1 MDVVMEP
8 FTRLGLSTFSPFM
21 PVVLRPGPLAVLPSD
36 IEAYPPRPLLRWIKQ
51 ASDFARS
58 GRLQAVALLLSLF
71 ALAFT
76 VALRRRRPRPV
87 ITSRNPA
94 SAVKWPY
101 EIVSQLCRAAALG
114 FLLQASARNSA
125 HLPTAALAAYVF
137 GLGLVRL
144 SLALQWRRHVLQHVN
159 LLLLAA
165 LALLTVAEYLPCAQ
179 LHYDCASDRGVGGAL
194 VALVAAV
201 VVAAVTPT
209 EWLPPRLSS
218 NHDDIIPDYD
228 PHQEPAPEETVSWF
242 NYFCSYEWLTPVVWK
257 GTRGRLDASAVPKL
271 AWYDEPLYLLRKIR
285 RARALSRSTM
295 LTSLRFQRTEL
306 TLMAFWAG
314 SAFAVENV
322 APFGMFKLL
331 DYLDLPT
338 VATYRPWV
346 WLAMVFLGP
355 LTRSLLFQ
363 QYVFTSTRLIVRIK
377 SAMTQELYH
386 KALES
391 MELEDDPFQ
400 SSKRSGDPGKDTA
413 PKTQKSTSAGR
424 LANLMAAD
432 VDAIFRARDVMMV
445 FVGVPAGTIISLIG
459 LYQML
464 GWVSL
469 VGTAVLILATPI
481 SFWLSRIMYKTQIV
495 VRKTQDARI
504 SLVTEYLASIRAIKF
519 FAWEDAVTAKIIA
532 ARAREQKGLW
542 NIAVLQTVINQVTQ
556 AFPFFS
562 LLVMFGLYVGVG
574 DRRLDASTAFT
585 TVFLVKNIRRN
596 IMMASSL
603 SRSFAGAIVAFGRLD
618 KFFATAV
625 PLVEYPVGPLRIIN
639 ASFRRNKKA
648 AFSLENISLNFV
660 QGGLNVVTGQ
670 SGSGKSTLLMAILG
684 ETYLESGAV
693 TAPSDIAYASQTAWL
708 QNDTIQ
714 NNVLFGSPMDRIRYN
729 RVLEACCLLTDLHE
743 LPLKDKT
750 LVGENGTSLS
760 GGQKARVA
768 LARALYS
775 GASLILLDDIFSA
788 LDAKTSAGVWK
799 RAFCSNLLKGRTT
812 VLVTQ
817 IPWISSQADY
827 AIALD
832 KGRVINAEANIGAVR
847 RPITIAEVLG
857 GDGDEDGDT
866 ETPMEAELTGNGDAE
881 DTTRKPVNG
890 SANRDLVNQEMRASG
905 KVGRLTFVEYMGY
918 FGSPIFGILCI
929 VGLFLSNIFFFG
941 GTFWLSVWVEAYNKK
956 GYVDIAY
963 YMGIYAAF
971 TFLELI
977 SFGFIIVM
985 FEWGAWRA
993 ARKLHN
999 DFIRAIMSVPLSWF
1013 KTIPVGRI
1021 TNRFSG
1027 DMASIDGMLSS
1038 LLRSAL
1044 DAIMMLF
1051 FRIAAISSIM
1061 PIFMIPAFFTCL
1073 FGVVIGE
1080 MYTRT
1085 AVILKRLTSSS
1096 QSPVFSQFADTLAG
1110 LAVIRAREGKS
1121 KEFGKELAAKLR
1133 VWSAASETNYN
1144 CNRWVAVRVDFVTS
1158 LVALSAGI
1166 IAINQAGLVGAGLV
1180 GFSLTNANGL
1190 NQTILMLVRAMN
1202 DLEVEIQSFHRVKE
1216 YVKLE
1221 PENAHDA
1228 PYPDEDGYADD
1239 ETKTIPKNWPRGG
1252 DIEFRNVTIRYEPD
1266 GPNILTD
1273 VNLNFK
1279 AGERVAVVGRTGSGK
1294 STLVLSLLRFT
1305 HIVSGQIL
1313 YDGVDITHVPRDR
1326 LRKGL
1331 TIIPQEAV
1339 LFNGTVA
1346 SNLDPTG
1353 LLPHERLEKAL
1364 ENCRGIASFSGS
1376 DYSSDTDL
1384 DDGHRKQ
1391 GISLETDVDAQ
1402 GENFSHGQRQVL
1414 SLCRALIRQSKL
1426 MLLDEATASMDYET
1440 DRGIQKVLRDELA
1453 SAAADGGGART
1464 LVTIAHRLR
1473 TIIDYDSV
1481 VVMSAG
1487 RVVEFGSPRALYD
1500 AHGLFYDMMYHS
1512 GEMDELKTILN
1523 VAEDDKDAAS
1533 TGSSSS
1539 TQVEPAE

>member
-8 FTRLGLSTFSPFM
+8 LGTLQLSTFSPFS
-21 PVVLRPGPLAVLPSD
+21 PIVLRPHPQEALLPSD
-36 IEAYPPRPLLRWIKQ
+36 IETYPSRPLLQWIKQ
-51 ASDFARS
+51 VCDYARS
-58 GRLQAVALLLSLF
+58 GRLQAATLLLSLLVL
-71 ALAFT
+71 ALT
-76 VALRRRRPRPV
+76 VILGRQQRPV
-87 ITSRNPA
+87 TSQNPA
-94 SAVKWPY
+94 SAIKWPY
-101 EIVSQLCRAAALG
+101 EIVSQLCRASALA
-114 FLLQASARNSA
+114 FLIRAYIDNHH
-125 HLPTAALAAYVF
+125 HLPIATLTAYVF

-144 SLALQWRRHVLQHVN
+144 SCTLQWRRRILYHVN
-159 LLLLAA
+159 LVLLAT
-165 LALLTVAEYLPCAQ
+165 LALLAVSEYLPCAQ
-179 LHYDCASDRGVGGAL
+179 LRYDWSSDHGVRGAL
-194 VALVAAV
+194 VSLVAAV
-201 VVAAVTPT
+201 IVAAATPT
-209 EWLPPRLSS
+209 EWLPPQLP
-218 NHDDIIPDYD
+218 HDIPDYD
-228 PHQEPAPEETVSWF
+228 PNKEPAPEETVSWF

-271 AWYDEPLYLLRKIR
+271 AWYDEPLYLLRKIQH
-285 RARALSRSTM
+285 ARSLSKSTM
-295 LTSLRFQRTEL
+295 WTTFRFQRSEL
-306 TLMAFWAG
+306 ALMAFWAG

-331 DYLDLPT
+331 EYLDVPT
-338 VATYRPWV
+338 IATYRPWV
-346 WLAMVFLGP
+346 WLTMVFLGP

-391 MELEDDPFQ
+391 MEIEDDPFQ
-400 SSKRSGDPGKDTA
+400 SAKRSGDAKKESLA
-413 PKTQKSTSAGR
+413 KTQKSTSAGR

-432 VDAIFRARDVMMV
+432 VDAVFRARDVMMV
-445 FVGVPAGTIISLIG
+445 FVGVPAGTIISLVG

-481 SFWLSRIMYKTQIV
+481 SFWLSRIMYKTQIL

-519 FAWEDAVTAKIIA
+519 FAWEDAITNKIIA

-585 TVFLVKNIRRN
+585 TVFLVKNVRRN
-596 IMMASSL
+596 IMMASAL

-648 AFSLENISLNFV
+648 VFSLENISLNFV
-660 QGGLNVVTGQ
+660 DGGLNVVTGQ

-684 ETYLESGAV
+684 ETYLETGAV

-714 NNVLFGSPMDRIRYN
+714 NNVLFGSPMDRTRYN

-743 LPLKDKT
+743 LPLKDQT
-750 LVGENGTSLS
+750 IVGENGTSLS

-827 AIALD
+827 AISLD
-832 KGRVINAEANIGAVR
+832 KGRVVNAEANIGAVR

-857 GDGDEDGDT
+857 GDGDEDSDT
-866 ETPMEAELTGNGDAE
+866 ETPMEADPIADVDAE
-881 DTTRKPVNG
+881 ITGRKPANG
-890 SANRDLVNQEMRASG
+890 SATKDLVNQEMRASG

-918 FGSPIFGILCI
+918 FGSPIFGISCI
-929 VGLFLSNIFFFG
+929 VGLFLSNVFFFG

-963 YMGIYAAF
+963 YMGIFAAF
-971 TFLELI
+971 TFLELL

-1013 KTIPVGRI
+1013 NTIPVGRI

-1027 DMASIDGMLSS
+1027 DMASIDGMLSQ

-1061 PIFMIPAFFTCL
+1061 PVFMIPALFTCL
-1073 FGVVIGE
+1073 FGVLIGE

-1085 AVILKRLTSSS
+1085 AVVLKRLTSSS

-1110 LAVIRAREGKS
+1110 LAVIRAREGKG

-1158 LVALSAGI
+1158 LVALAAGV
-1166 IAINQAGLVGAGLV
+1166 IAISQAGLVGAGLV

-1221 PENAHDA
+1221 PESAHDTS
-1228 PYPDEDGYADD
+1228 YPDEDDYADD
-1239 ETKTIPKNWPRGG
+1239 ETKVIPKSWPRGG
-1252 DIEFRNVTIRYEPD
+1252 DIEFRNVTIRYDPD

-1273 VNLNFK
+1273 VNLKFK

-1305 HIVSGQIL
+1305 HIVSGQIF

-1376 DYSSDTDL
+1376 DYSSDTDA
-1384 DDGHRKQ
+1384 DHNGSPSQ
-1391 GISLETDVDAQ
+1391 GISLDTDVDAQ

-1414 SLCRALIRQSKL
+1414 SLCRALIRESKL

-1440 DRGIQKVLRDELA
+1440 DRGIQQVLRDEMERA
-1453 SAAADGGGART
+1453 NGAGART

-1487 RVVEFGSPRALYD
+1487 RVVENGSPRDLFESK
-1500 AHGLFYDMMYHS
+1500 GLFYDMIYHS

-1523 VAEDDKDAAS
+1523 VQDKIAVS
-1533 TGSSSS
+1533 TPSS
-1539 TQVEPAE
+1539 TTEVESAE

>member
-1 MDVVMEP
+1 MDVVMER
-8 FTRLGLSTFSPFM
+8 FGTLELTTFSPFFS
-21 PVVLRPGPLAVLPSD
+21 PVVRRPDPHILPSD
-36 IEAYPPRPLLRWIKQ
+36 IENYPSRPLLQWIRQ
-51 ASDFARS
+51 VSDYARS
-58 GRLQAVALLLSLF
+58 GRLQAAALLLSLLVL
-71 ALAFT
+71 ALT
-76 VALRRRRPRPV
+76 VVLRRKQRT
-87 ITSRNPA
+87 ITSKNPA
-94 SAVKWPY
+94 SAIKWPY
-101 EIVSQLCRAAALG
+101 EILSQLCRASAVA
-114 FLLQASARNSA
+114 FLIRAYAGNRA
-125 HLPTAALAAYVF
+125 HLPIAALAAYIL

-144 SLALQWRRHVLQHVN
+144 GCTLQWRRHILYHVN
-159 LLLLAA
+159 LVLLAA
-165 LALLTVAEYLPCAQ
+165 AALLAVAEYLPCAQ
-179 LHYDCASDRGVGGAL
+179 LRFDCSSDRGIRGAL
-194 VALVAAV
+194 ISLVAAV

-209 EWLPPRLSS
+209 EWLPPQLPY
-218 NHDDIIPDYD
+218 DIPEYD
-228 PHQEPAPEETVSWF
+228 VDEEPAPEETVSWF

-257 GTRGRLDASAVPKL
+257 GTRGRLDASDVPKL
-271 AWYDEPLYLLRKIR
+271 AWYDEPLYLLRKIQS
-285 RARALSRSTM
+285 ARALSKSTM
-295 LTSLRFQRTEL
+295 WTSLRFQRSEL
-306 TLMAFWAG
+306 ALMAFWAG

-331 DYLDLPT
+331 DYLDVPT
-338 VATYRPWV
+338 IATYRPWV

-400 SSKRSGDPGKDTA
+400 SAKRSGDAKKENPAKA
-413 PKTQKSTSAGR
+413 QKSTSAGR

-432 VDAIFRARDVMMV
+432 VDAVFRARDVMMV

-481 SFWLSRIMYKTQIV
+481 SFWLSRIMYKTQIT

-519 FAWEDAVTAKIIA
+519 FAWEDAITSKIIA

-648 AFSLENISLNFV
+648 VFSLEKISLNFV
-660 QGGLNVVTGQ
+660 EGGLNVVTGQ

-684 ETYLESGAV
+684 ETYLEAGAV

-714 NNVLFGSPMDRIRYN
+714 NNVLFGSPMDRMRYN

-743 LPLKDKT
+743 LPLKDQT
-750 LVGENGTSLS
+750 MVGENGTSLS

-799 RAFCSNLLKGRTT
+799 RAFCSSLLKGRTT

-827 AIALD
+827 AISLD
-832 KGRVINAEANIGAVR
+832 KGRVVSAEANIGAVR

-866 ETPMEAELTGNGDAE
+866 ETPMEADLNENGEAE
-881 DTTRKPVNG
+881 DTTRKPLKG
-890 SANRDLVNQEMRASG
+890 SANKDLVNQEMRASG

-918 FGSPIFGILCI
+918 FGSPIFGISCI

-971 TFLELI
+971 TFLELL

-993 ARKLHN
+993 ARRLHN
-999 DFIRAIMSVPLSWF
+999 DFIRAVMSVPLSWF

-1061 PIFMIPAFFTCL
+1061 PVFMVPALFTCL

-1085 AVILKRLTSSS
+1085 AVVLKRLTSSS

-1121 KEFGKELAAKLR
+1121 REFGKELAAKLR

-1216 YVKLE
+1216 YTKLE
-1221 PENAHDA
+1221 PENAHDD
-1228 PYPDEDGYADD
+1228 PYPDEDDYADD
-1239 ETKTIPKNWPRGG
+1239 ETKIVPKNWPQGG
-1252 DIEFRNVTIRYEPD
+1252 DIEFRNVTIRYDPD

-1273 VNLNFK
+1273 VNLKFK

-1305 HIVSGQIL
+1305 HVVSGQIL

-1376 DYSSDTDL
+1376 DYSDTDA
-1384 DDGHRKQ
+1384 DGPGHNQ

-1414 SLCRALIRQSKL
+1414 SLCRALIRESKL

-1440 DRGIQKVLRDELA
+1440 DRGIQKVLRDELE
-1453 SAAADGGGART
+1453 SAGGGRT

-1487 RVVEFGSPRALYD
+1487 RVVEFGSPRGLFD
-1500 AHGLFYDMMYHS
+1500 SKGLFYDMIYHS

-1523 VAEDDKDAAS
+1523 VEEDKDGVS
-1533 TGSSSS
+1533 TQSSS
-1539 TQVEPAE
+1539 TQVEPTD

>member
-1 MDVVMEP
+1 M
-8 FTRLGLSTFSPFM
+8 
-21 PVVLRPGPLAVLPSD
+21 
-36 IEAYPPRPLLRWIKQ
+36 
-51 ASDFARS
+51 
-58 GRLQAVALLLSLF
+58 LSLF
-71 ALAFT
+71 LFGLT
-76 VALRRRRPRPV
+76 LLLRRNQRP
-87 ITSRNPA
+87 ITSKNPA

-101 EIVSQLCRAAALG
+101 EILSQLCRASAVA
-114 FLLQASARNSA
+114 FLIQAYVNNHA

-137 GLGLVRL
+137 ALGLVRL
-144 SLALQWRRHVLQHVN
+144 SCSLRWRLHILYHVN
-159 LLLLAA
+159 LTLLAT
-165 LALLTVAEYLPCAQ
+165 LALLALAEYLPCAQ
-179 LHYDCASDRGVGGAL
+179 LRFDCSSNHGIQGAL
-194 VALVAAV
+194 LSLIAAVAVAA
-201 VVAAVTPT
+201 ATPT
-209 EWLPPRLSS
+209 EWMPPQIT
-218 NHDDIIPDYD
+218 HDIPDFD
-228 PHQEPAPEETVSWF
+228 PNKEPAPEETVSWF
-242 NYFCSYEWLTPVVWK
+242 NYFCTYDWLTPIVWK
-257 GTRGRLDASAVPKL
+257 GTRGRLDASAIPKL
-271 AWYDEPLYLLRKIR
+271 AWYDEPLYLLRKIQQ
-285 RARALSRSTM
+285 ARAIAKSTM
-295 LTSLRFQRTEL
+295 WTSLRFQRSEL
-306 TLMAFWAG
+306 GLMAFWAG
-314 SAFAVENV
+314 TAFAVENV

-331 DYLDLPT
+331 DYLDAPT
-338 VATYRPWV
+338 IATYRPWV

-386 KALES
+386 KAMES

-400 SSKRSGDPGKDTA
+400 SAKRGGDNKKENPAKA
-413 PKTQKSTSAGR
+413 QKSTSAGR

-432 VDAIFRARDVMMV
+432 VDAVFRARDVMMI
-445 FVGVPAGTIISLIG
+445 FVGVPSGTLISLIG

-481 SFWLSRIMYKTQIV
+481 SFYLSRIMYKTQIG

-519 FAWEDAVTAKIIA
+519 FAWEDAITNKIIA

-648 AFSLENISLNFV
+648 IFSLENITLNFV
-660 QGGLNVVTGQ
+660 EGGLNVVTGQ

-684 ETYLESGAV
+684 ETYLEAGAV

-714 NNVLFGSPMDRIRYN
+714 NNILFGSPMDRLRYN
-729 RVLEACCLLTDLHE
+729 RVLEACCLITDLRE
-743 LPLKDKT
+743 LPMKDQT
-750 LVGENGTSLS
+750 SVGENGTSLS

-775 GASLILLDDIFSA
+775 GASVILLDDIFSA

-817 IPWISSQADY
+817 IPWIASQADY
-827 AIALD
+827 SVSLE
-832 KGRVINAEANIGAVR
+832 KGRVVNAESNIGAVR

-866 ETPMEAELTGNGDAE
+866 ETPLELELGDTQQ
-881 DTTRKPVNG
+881 DGSKTPNG
-890 SANRDLVNQEMRASG
+890 SATKDLVNQEMKASG

-918 FGSPIFGILCI
+918 FGSPIFGISCI

-941 GTFWLSVWVEAYNKK
+941 GTFWLSIWVEAYNK

-971 TFLELI
+971 TFLELL
-977 SFGFIIVM
+977 SFGFIIIM

-993 ARKLHN
+993 ACRLHN

-1027 DMASIDGMLSS
+1027 DMASIDGMLSQ

-1061 PIFMIPAFFTCL
+1061 PVFMIPALFTCL

-1085 AVILKRLTSSS
+1085 AVVLKRLTSSS

-1110 LAVIRAREGKS
+1110 LAVIRAREGKT

-1158 LVALSAGI
+1158 LVALCAGI

-1221 PENAHDA
+1221 PEDA
-1228 PYPDEDGYADD
+1228 NDHPYPDEGDYADD
-1239 ETKTIPKNWPRGG
+1239 DTKVIPKNWPRGG
-1252 DIEFRNVTIRYEPD
+1252 DIEFRNVTIRYDPD
-1266 GPNILTD
+1266 GPDILTD
-1273 VNLNFK
+1273 INLKFK

-1305 HIVSGQIL
+1305 HIVSGNIL

-1353 LLPHERLEKAL
+1353 LLPHERLEMAL

-1376 DYSSDTDL
+1376 DYSSDTDA
-1384 DDGHRKQ
+1384 DQHGASQ

-1414 SLCRALIRQSKL
+1414 SLCRALIRESKL

-1440 DRGIQKVLRDELA
+1440 DRGIQKVLRDELESEA
-1453 SAAADGGGART
+1453 GART

-1487 RVVEFGSPRALYD
+1487 KVVECGSPRDLFD
-1500 AHGLFYDMMYHS
+1500 AKGLFYDMIYHS
-1512 GEMDELKTILN
+1512 GEMEELKTILN
-1523 VAEDDKDAAS
+1523 VEDKDAMS
-1533 TGSSSS
+1533 TQSST
-1539 TQVEPAE
+1539 TQVE

>member
-1 MDVVMEP
+1 MDVVREP
-8 FTRLGLSTFSPFM
+8 FAVLGLYTFSPFA
-21 PVVLRPGPLAVLPSD
+21 PVVFRPHPHEALPSD
-36 IEAYPPRPLLRWIKQ
+36 IETYPPRPLLQWIKQ
-51 ASDFARS
+51 VSDYARS
-58 GRLQAVALLLSLF
+58 GRLQAAVLVLSLLIL
-71 ALAFT
+71 ALN
-76 VALRRRRPRPV
+76 VLLRRKQRPV
-87 ITSRNPA
+87 PCTNPA
-94 SAVKWPY
+94 SAIKWPY
-101 EIVSQLCRAAALG
+101 EIVSQLCRAAAVA
-114 FLLQASARNSA
+114 FLIQAYTNNHA
-125 HLPTAALAAYVF
+125 HLPIAVLAAYVC

-144 SLALQWRRHVLQHVN
+144 SCTLQWRRHIIYHVN
-159 LLLLAA
+159 LALIATLALLAA
-165 LALLTVAEYLPCAQ
+165 SEYLPCAQ
-179 LHYDCASDRGVGGAL
+179 LRYDCSSDHGIHAAL
-194 VALVAAV
+194 VSLLAALVAA
-201 VVAAVTPT
+201 AATPT
-209 EWLPPRLSS
+209 EWLPPRLPY
-218 NHDDIIPDYD
+218 DIPDYD
-228 PHQEPAPEETVSWF
+228 PDAEPAPEETVSWF
-242 NYFCSYEWLTPVVWK
+242 NYFCSYDWLTPVIWK

-271 AWYDEPLYLLRKIR
+271 AWYDEPLYLLRKIQH
-285 RARALSRSTM
+285 ARALSKSTM
-295 LTSLRFQRTEL
+295 WTSLRFQRSEL
-306 TLMAFWAG
+306 ALMAFWTG

-331 DYLDLPT
+331 EYLDVPT
-338 VATYRPWV
+338 IATYRPWV

-400 SSKRSGDPGKDTA
+400 SAKRGGDSKKESSA
-413 PKTQKSTSAGR
+413 KTQKSTSAGR

-445 FVGVPAGTIISLIG
+445 FVGVPAGTIISLVG

-481 SFWLSRIMYKTQIV
+481 SFWLSRTMYKTQIV

-519 FAWEDAVTAKIIA
+519 FAWEDAITSKIIA

-618 KFFATAV
+618 KFFGTAV

-648 AFSLENISLNFV
+648 VFSLEKISLNFV
-660 QGGLNVVTGQ
+660 EGGLNVITGQ
-670 SGSGKSTLLMAILG
+670 SGSGKSTLLLAILG
-684 ETYLESGAV
+684 ETYLETGAV

-708 QNDTIQ
+708 QNDSIQ

-729 RVLEACCLLTDLHE
+729 RILEACCLLTDLHE
-743 LPLKDKT
+743 LPLKDQT
-750 LVGENGTSLS
+750 TVGENGTSLS

-827 AIALD
+827 AISLD
-832 KGRVINAEANIGAVR
+832 KGRVVRAEANIGAVR
-847 RPITIAEVLG
+847 RPITIAQVLG

-866 ETPMEAELTGNGDAE
+866 ETPMEAELEE
-881 DTTRKPVNG
+881 DVADTRRKLLNG
-890 SANRDLVNQEMRASG
+890 SGTKDVVNQEMRASG

-918 FGSPIFGILCI
+918 FGSPIFGISCI

-956 GYVDIAY
+956 GYVDIAF

-971 TFLELI
+971 TFLELL

-999 DFIRAIMSVPLSWF
+999 DFIRAVMSVPLSWF
-1013 KTIPVGRI
+1013 RTVPVGRI

-1061 PIFMIPAFFTCL
+1061 PVFMIPALFTCL

-1085 AVILKRLTSSS
+1085 AVVLKRLTSSS
-1096 QSPVFSQFADTLAG
+1096 QSPVFSQFADTLSG

-1221 PENAHDA
+1221 PEDAHDT
-1228 PYPDEDGYADD
+1228 PYPDEEDYADD
-1239 ETKTIPKNWPRGG
+1239 ETKIVPKNWPRGG
-1252 DIEFRNVTIRYEPD
+1252 DIEFRGVTIRYDPD

-1273 VNLNFK
+1273 VNLKFK

-1305 HIVSGQIL
+1305 HIVSGQIF

-1353 LLPHERLEKAL
+1353 LIPHERLEKAL

-1376 DYSSDTDL
+1376 DYSSDTDA
-1384 DDGHRKQ
+1384 DSGRHNH

-1414 SLCRALIRQSKL
+1414 SLCRALIRESKL

-1440 DRGIQKVLRDELA
+1440 DRGIQQVLRDELA
-1453 SAAADGGGART
+1453 SAGGART

-1487 RVVEFGSPRALYD
+1487 RVVEFGSPRDLFA
-1500 AHGLFYDMMYHS
+1500 ARGLFYDMIYHS
-1512 GEMDELKTILN
+1512 GEMDELKTILK
-1523 VAEDDKDAAS
+1523 VVDDKDAAS
-1533 TGSSSS
+1533 MQSSS
-1539 TQVEPAE
+1539 TQVEPVE

>member
-1 MDVVMEP
+1 MDVVIER
-8 FTRLGLSTFSPFM
+8 FGNIDFSTFSPFS
-21 PVVLRPGPLAVLPSD
+21 PVRHRPDPQALS
-36 IEAYPPRPLLRWIKQ
+36 RPLLQWIKQ
-51 ASDFARS
+51 VSDYARS
-58 GRLQAVALLLSLF
+58 GRLQIAVFLLSLF
-71 ALAFT
+71 VLALALI
-76 VALRRRRPRPV
+76 LRRNQRPT
-87 ITSRNPA
+87 TSKNPA

-101 EIVSQLCRAAALG
+101 EIVSQLCRASAVA
-114 FLLQASARNSA
+114 FLVQAYINNRA
-125 HLPTAALAAYVF
+125 HLPIAALVAYVF
-137 GLGLVRL
+137 ALGLVRL
-144 SLALQWRRHVLQHVN
+144 SCTLQWRVHVLYHVN
-159 LLLLAA
+159 LTLLAS
-165 LALLTVAEYLPCAQ
+165 LALLAVAEYLPCAQ
-179 LHYDCASDRGVGGAL
+179 LRFDCSSTHGIHGAL
-194 VALVAAV
+194 VSLIAAVAVAAT
-201 VVAAVTPT
+201 TPT
-209 EWLPPRLSS
+209 EWMPPQLPF
-218 NHDDIIPDYD
+218 DIPDYD
-228 PHQEPAPEETVSWF
+228 PNKEPSPEETVSWF
-242 NYFCSYEWLTPVVWK
+242 NYFCSYDWLTTVVWR
-257 GTRGRLDASAVPKL
+257 GTRGRLDASAIPTL
-271 AWYDEPLYLLRKIR
+271 AWYDEPLYLLRKVQQ
-285 RARALSRSTM
+285 AREIAKSTM
-295 LTSLRFQRTEL
+295 WTSLRFQRSEL
-306 TLMAFWAG
+306 ALMGFWAAT
-314 SAFAVENV
+314 AFAVENV
-322 APFGMFKLL
+322 SPFGMYKLL
-331 DYLDLPT
+331 EYLDTPT

-400 SSKRSGDPGKDTA
+400 SAKRGGDTKKESA
-413 PKTQKSTSAGR
+413 KTQKSTSAGR

-432 VDAIFRARDVMMV
+432 VDAIFRARDVMMI
-445 FVGVPAGTIISLIG
+445 FVGVPAGTILSLIG
-459 LYQML
+459 LYEML

-469 VGTAVLILATPI
+469 VGTAVLVLATPI
-481 SFWLSRIMYKTQIV
+481 SFYLSRIMYKTQIG

-519 FAWEDAVTAKIIA
+519 FAWEDAITNKIIA

-542 NIAVLQTVINQVTQ
+542 NIAVLQTIINQVTQ
-556 AFPFFS
+556 AFPFFA
-562 LLVMFGLYVGVG
+562 LLIMFGLYVGVG

-603 SRSFAGAIVAFGRLD
+603 SRSVAGAIVAFGRLD

-648 AFSLENISLNFV
+648 VFSLENISLNFV
-660 QGGLNVVTGQ
+660 EGGLNVVTGQ
-670 SGSGKSTLLMAILG
+670 SGCGKSTLLMAILG
-684 ETYLESGAV
+684 ETYLEAGSV

-714 NNVLFGSPMDRIRYN
+714 NNILFGSPMDRTRYN
-729 RVLEACCLLTDLHE
+729 RVLDACCLITDLRQ
-743 LPLKDKT
+743 LPKKDQT

-817 IPWISSQADY
+817 IPWIASQADY
-827 AIALD
+827 AVSLD
-832 KGRVINAEANIGAVR
+832 KGRVVNAEANIGAIR

-866 ETPMEAELTGNGDAE
+866 ETPLEAELSDADE
-881 DTTRKPVNG
+881 DNRKPANG
-890 SANRDLVNQEMRASG
+890 SATRDLVNQEMKASG

-918 FGSPIFGILCI
+918 FGSPIFGISCI
-929 VGLFLSNIFFFG
+929 VGLFLTNIFFFG

-963 YMGIYAAF
+963 YMGIFAAF
-971 TFLELI
+971 TLLELL
-977 SFGFIIVM
+977 SMGFIIVM

-993 ARKLHN
+993 ARRLHN
-999 DFIRAIMSVPLSWF
+999 DFIRAVMSVPLSWF
-1013 KTIPVGRI
+1013 KTIPIGRI

-1027 DMASIDGMLSS
+1027 DMASIDGMLSQF
-1038 LLRSAL
+1038 LRSAL
-1044 DAIMMLF
+1044 DAVMMLF

-1061 PIFMIPAFFTCL
+1061 PVFMIPALFTCL

-1085 AVILKRLTSSS
+1085 AVVLKRLTSSS

-1121 KEFGKELAAKLR
+1121 KEFGKELASKLR
-1133 VWSAASETNYN
+1133 VWSAASETTYN

-1216 YVKLE
+1216 YTKLE
-1221 PENAHDA
+1221 PENAHDT
-1228 PYPDEDGYADD
+1228 PYPDADEYADD
-1239 ETKTIPKNWPRGG
+1239 ETKVIPKNWPRGG
-1252 DIEFRNVTIRYEPD
+1252 DIEFRNVTIRYDPD

-1273 VNLNFK
+1273 VNLKFK

-1305 HIVSGQIL
+1305 HVVSGHIL

-1353 LLPHERLEKAL
+1353 LLPPERLEKAL

-1376 DYSSDTDL
+1376 DYSSDTDV
-1384 DDGHRKQ
+1384 DHYGHSQ

-1414 SLCRALIRQSKL
+1414 SLCRALIRENKL

-1440 DRGIQKVLRDELA
+1440 DRGIQKVLRDELEKA
-1453 SAAADGGGART
+1453 GGTRT

-1487 RVVEFGSPRALYD
+1487 KVVEFGSPSDLFESK
-1500 AHGLFYDMMYHS
+1500 GLFYDMIYHS

-1523 VAEDDKDAAS
+1523 VAEDKDAVS
-1533 TGSSSS
+1533 TQSST
-1539 TQVEPAE
+1539 TQVEAAE